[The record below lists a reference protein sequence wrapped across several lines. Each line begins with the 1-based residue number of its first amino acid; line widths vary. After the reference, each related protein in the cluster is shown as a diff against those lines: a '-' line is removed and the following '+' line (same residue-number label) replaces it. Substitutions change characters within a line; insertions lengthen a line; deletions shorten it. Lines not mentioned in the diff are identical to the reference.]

1 MKKII
6 IMLMAIVMC
15 FSLCACDLSDLFN
28 SKGFS
33 EDLFEGD
40 GIYQEYDDL
49 TDDEKEKFLTEA
61 TQEEGYVAGF
71 DAEGRLTLTKD
82 GKTLVLGRSRLAG
95 R

>member
-6 IMLMAIVMC
+6 IMLMAIAMC
-15 FSLCACDLSDLFN
+15 LSLCACDLSDLFN

-49 TDDEKEKFLTEA
+49 TEEDREQFLTEA
-61 TQEEGYVAGF
+61 TQEGYTVGF
-71 DAEGRLTLTKD
+71 DVEGRITLTKD
-82 GKTLVLGRSRLAG
+82 GNTLVLGRSRLAG

>member
-15 FSLCACDLSDLFN
+15 FSLCACDLSDLFGG
-28 SKGFS
+28 KGFS
-33 EDLFEGD
+33 ESHFEGD

-49 TDDEKEKFLTEA
+49 TEEEREQYLSEA
-61 TQEEGYVAGF
+61 VEQGYSVGF
-71 DAEGRLTLTKD
+71 DAEGRITLTKD